1 MQMALAMSPRQVVFP
16 LDGRETEFRQEAPA
30 GREGRPAPAATTI
43 RIKAIWKKDGKQL
56 ELVSART
63 TTTENGER
71 TLTARDRWEIEKDG
85 SLVVRRNLETPLGY
99 QEAKLY
105 FQKEEPSAPRP

>member
-1 MQMALAMSPRQVVFP
+1 MQMALAMSPRQVIFP
-16 LDGRETEFRQEAPA
+16 LDGRETELRQEAPA
-30 GREGRPAPAATTI
+30 REGRPSSAATI
-43 RIKAIWKKDGKQL
+43 RLKGIWKKDGKQL

-63 TTTENGER
+63 TTTQNGER

-85 SLVVRRNLETPLGY
+85 SLVVRRNLETPFGY

-105 FQKEEPSAPRP
+105 FQKEESGAPRQ